1 MKILV
6 INGSPRDE
14 QSNTMALTRAFLDG
28 AGWADAE
35 VIPVSKLN
43 IKNCKG
49 CFGCWRATPGEC
61 VIKDDMSD
69 VIPKLIEADVVIWSF
84 PLYYYSVPGGLKT
97 LIDRQLPMVL
107 PDMVEGSETGD
118 HPARYDFSN
127 QRHIVISTCGFW
139 THKGNYDGVIAMYKR
154 LGVNDLILCGQGELF
169 PILQLTEVPAEMPME
184 KAEFD
189 GLKQLLNGYLDIV
202 RRAGSEYAAG
212 AINSGTQAEL
222 EKPILS
228 QEMYERGASES

>member
-14 QSNTMALTRAFLDG
+14 QSNSLVLTRAFLEG

-35 VIPVSKLN
+35 VVHVSKLN

-118 HPARYDFSN
+118 HPSRYDFSH

-139 THKGNYDGVIAMYKR
+139 THKGNYDAVIAMYKR
-154 LGVNDLILCGQGELF
+154 LGVDDLILVGQGELF
-169 PILQLTEVPAEMPME
+169 PVLKLTEVPAEMPME
-184 KAEFD
+184 KAELE
-189 GLKQLLNGYLDIV
+189 GLQQLLNGYLEVV
-202 RRAGSEYAAG
+202 RRAGKEYAAG
-212 AINSGTQAEL
+212 AINSATKVEL

>member
-14 QSNTMALTRAFLDG
+14 RSNTMVLTRAFLEG
-28 AGWADAE
+28 AGWTNAE
-35 VIPVSKLN
+35 IVSVSKLN
-43 IKNCKG
+43 IKNCIG

-69 VIPKLIEADVVIWSF
+69 ILPKLIEADVVIWSF
-84 PLYYYSVPGGLKT
+84 PLYYFSIPGGLKT
-97 LIDRQLPMVL
+97 LTDRQLPMAL

-118 HPARYDFSN
+118 HPARYDMSH

-154 LGVNDLILCGQGELF
+154 LEVNDFILCGQGELF
-169 PILQLTEVPAEMPME
+169 PVLQLTEVPAEMPMGKE
-184 KAEFD
+184 ELE
-189 GLKQLLNGYLDIV
+189 GLQQLLNGYLDTV
-202 RRAGSEYAAG
+202 RRAGAEFAAG
-212 AINSGTQAEL
+212 KINSTTQDEL